1 MRTLKCIL
9 VTRTIDILGKDLF
22 EELLEIKDVIQLNET
37 LSGFFDRYF
46 LVNKVLSNHNFFLK
60 FFERR
65 DKFRFMIK
73 END

>member
-37 LSGFFDRYF
+37 LSGFF
-46 LVNKVLSNHNFFLK
+46 
-60 FFERR
+60 
-65 DKFRFMIK
+65 
-73 END
+73 